1 MVLGG
6 MLNRS
11 NITASGAGQ
20 VGYASKQT
28 FINGQFCCHLSV
40 DKRIRQ
46 IKKRIGS
53 HKNAYKPC
61 CKRLLQKL
69 H

>member
-6 MLNRS
+6 ILNRS
-11 NITASGAGQ
+11 NITTSGAGQ
-20 VGYASKQT
+20 VGYAFKQT
-28 FINGQFCCHLSV
+28 FIDGQFCRHLSF
-40 DKRIRQ
+40 DKGIRQ

-61 CKRLLQKL
+61 CKRLL
-69 H
+69 